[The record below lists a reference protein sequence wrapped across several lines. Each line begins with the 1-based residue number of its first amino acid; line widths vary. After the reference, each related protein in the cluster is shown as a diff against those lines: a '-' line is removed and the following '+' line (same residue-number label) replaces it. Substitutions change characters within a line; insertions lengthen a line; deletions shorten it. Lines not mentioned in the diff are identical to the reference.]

1 MNRTLRRA
9 LGFAIFALALVLAGL
24 ALARSPSVPL
34 APLRGQVIGISDG
47 DTLTVLVDQRP
58 VKVRL
63 WGIDAP
69 EKAQAFGA
77 KSKASLAEMAFGKE
91 ALVEVR
97 DIDRYGRSVGW
108 VMVAGRP
115 VNLLL
120 VQQGLAWWYQQF
132 ARRDTQLRDAE
143 AKARAGRVGLWADEN
158 PQPPWEFRKERRNR

>member
-1 MNRTLRRA
+1 MLKLCRHLLLIAATSLA
-9 LGFAIFALALVLAGL
+9 LLAILVLAL
-24 ALARSPSVPL
+24 QQTAA
-34 APLRGQVIGISDG
+34 AHTPLRGQVIGISDG

-97 DIDRYGRSVGW
+97 DVDRYGRSVGW